1 MEMRMTP
8 IGALT
13 VAIVLAALGFFAL
26 RGYLRRRASSP
37 EQFSRWTQVLG
48 GAIALLTAVYMGV
61 MAVVLDESRAFH
73 IALSVLLGLGGLLIL
88 RAARKS
94 RVN

>member
-1 MEMRMTP
+1 MTP
-8 IGALT
+8 MGALI
-13 VAIVLAALGFFAL
+13 VAIALAALGFLVL

-37 EQFSRWTQVLG
+37 EQFSRWTQVLSG
-48 GAIALLTAVYMGV
+48 SIALLTAAYMGV